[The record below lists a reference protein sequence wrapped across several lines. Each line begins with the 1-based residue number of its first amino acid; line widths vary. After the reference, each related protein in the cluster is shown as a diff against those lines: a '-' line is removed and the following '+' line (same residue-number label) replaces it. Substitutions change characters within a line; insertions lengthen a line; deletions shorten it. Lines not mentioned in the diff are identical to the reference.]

1 MGAASGSG
9 STGGPLRGRLRRAQQ
24 RRETLAPDAKISFA
38 AEREAA
44 GIDDVLRSLEEDL
57 IGLQPVKERISE
69 IASLLLVDRVRQRFG
84 LQAPRPSLHMCFTGS
99 PGTGKTTVG
108 LRMAELL
115 KRLGYLDEG
124 QLVSVMRDELV
135 GQFVGQTAPMTHK
148 AMKRA
153 MGGVLFID
161 EAYHLYRD
169 ESAKDYGQEAIEVMM
184 QVMENQR
191 DQLVVIF
198 AGYPDRMEAFLE
210 SNPGLRSR
218 IAFHLHFADY
228 TVPELDAIGRL
239 MMRQSGYY
247 LSDDATATFHRY
259 LDAHRQDP
267 RFANGRTVRN
277 ALEAARFKHAARL
290 TADNGR
296 EWSRDELMRIDADDL
311 VIEGLDSAEIARDTT
326 TIPLERSADHS
337 YTGFTGAT

>member
-1 MGAASGSG
+1 M
-9 STGGPLRGRLRRAQQ
+9 RRVHR
-24 RRETLAPDAKISFA
+24 RREMLAPDAKVSFA
-38 AEREAA
+38 VEREAA

-57 IGLQPVKERISE
+57 IGLQPVKDRIGE

-153 MGGVLFID
+153 IGGVLFID

-169 ESAKDYGQEAIEVMM
+169 GSGKDYGQEAIEVMM

-290 TADNGR
+290 TAQNDR
-296 EWSRDELMRIDADDL
+296 EWSRDELMRIDAEDL
-311 VIEGLDSAEIARDTT
+311 VIDGLDSPALAHDPT
-326 TIPLERSADHS
+326 TIPLERSTQHA
-337 YTGFTGAT
+337 YTGFTGPR